1 MRRMKLQF
9 SLATLLV
16 CMTVLAVVAA
26 ISARMPVW
34 ELLAEWLNPP
44 RFAPGGTVY
53 QAINRSYWERPPH
66 GAEIVLRLAIWGPV
80 AIAATLGV
88 LWTIRRLKSRRHT
101 DPPVGFIRDLL
112 WLTLVVAILV
122 AWWLDHC
129 SMKVEN
135 PMLNDQ
141 TNNAGPPLV
150 DRPMNR

>member
-1 MRRMKLQF
+1 M
-9 SLATLLV
+9 
-16 CMTVLAVVAA
+16 
-26 ISARMPVW
+26 
-34 ELLAEWLNPP
+34 
-44 RFAPGGTVY
+44 
-53 QAINRSYWERPPH
+53 
-66 GAEIVLRLAIWGPV
+66 

-122 AWWLDHC
+122 AWWFDHR

-141 TNNAGPPLV
+141 TSPAFGEPIPSNPMHRNIPP
-150 DRPMNR
+150 DSPDTN